1 MRSLDQLHETH
12 AAAVRAYALRR
23 TGAADADDA
32 CAEVWLITWRRID
45 RVPEDALPWLLGVA
59 RRVLANQR
67 RGHRRLA
74 ALRDRI
80 AHDRPA
86 DAGAPGIPGD
96 RSLAAALGRLRAS
109 DCEALLLVAWEELT
123 PAQAAAALGLRPG
136 TSAVRLHRARIR
148 LAEELTREDLPAAP
162 HHHHHHPIVKETR

>member
-1 MRSLDQLHETH
+1 MRSLDQLHEAH

-23 TGAADADDA
+23 TGAAYADDV
-32 CAEVWLITWRRID
+32 CAEVWLIAWRRMD

-80 AHDRPA
+80 ARDHPA
-86 DAGAPGIPGD
+86 EAAAPTIPGD
-96 RSLAAALGRLRAS
+96 RPLAAALGRLRPS
-109 DCEALLLVAWEELT
+109 DREALLLVAWDELT
-123 PAQAAAALGLRPG
+123 PGQAVAALGLRPG
-136 TSAVRLHRARIR
+136 TFAVRLHRARGR
-148 LAEELTREDLPAAP
+148 LAEELARESLSTSLR
-162 HHHHHHPIVKETR
+162 HCHPMIEEPR